1 MGFKSLAVTFPIGI
15 FGRGRDL
22 VAVALLG
29 GIFGLADAQMT
40 APNYME
46 MQSRL
51 EAAQAAASRA
61 GDAALNCDQLESELV
76 VTAKDPSL
84 QTFVSKG
91 GGVAKEQMNAL
102 NAASGRAATQTA
114 LTVISAVVPGG
125 RMLGFA
131 GMAAQATTQ
140 QAEAARN
147 IQQSIQQAQD
157 LVVILPQLMRGQRVI
172 ELAQARDCAWIK

>member
-1 MGFKSLAVTFPIGI
+1 MQSITSIGSI
-15 FGRGRDL
+15 SVLNFF
-22 VAVALLG
+22 LG
-29 GIFGLADAQMT
+29 GSFGLVHAQMT
-40 APNYME
+40 APNSME
-46 MQSRL
+46 MQSQL

-61 GDAALNCDQLESELV
+61 GDAALSCDQLENELV
-76 VTAKDPSL
+76 VAAKDPSL
-84 QTFVSKG
+84 QSFVAKG

-131 GMAAQATTQ
+131 GMAAQASTQ
-140 QAEAARN
+140 QADAARN
-147 IQQSIQQAQD
+147 VQQSIQQAQD
-157 LVVILPQLMRGQRVI
+157 LMAILPQLMRGHRVI